1 MRLPFTVLRPIS
13 YNTENDSMP
22 EEIMNFQN
30 INYFLATATERSFT
44 KAAEKLHVTQQT
56 LSGQIAALERELGF
70 RLFVRHVPLELT
82 EEGKAFERYAISFH
96 RNYRAMV
103 NEFADRA
110 KEQRGTLRIG
120 IAMTRGRIVLPRLIE
135 RFEEAYPLVSL
146 EIQED
151 TNEALKNSL
160 LAGNLDLMIG
170 DLSEHIPGVQTKVFY
185 EEEVVLLLPR
195 VLLHK
200 LYGKNYQS
208 QLEKVFAEEDLHALA
223 DCPFLLGYPNDI
235 MGRIAEN
242 LLRRSDLIPL
252 VKCRSHNIEMLLDC
266 CAQGQGACFSPS
278 AIYQATL
285 SPAQRKDLEILH
297 FSSGTTYA
305 IRFGWK
311 EENAQWKLLQRFVTI
326 ASRDKG

>member
-1 MRLPFTVLRPIS
+1 
-13 YNTENDSMP
+13 
-22 EEIMNFQN
+22 MNFQN

-44 KAAEKLHVTQQT
+44 RAAEKLHITQQT

-110 KEQRGTLRIG
+110 HEKRGTLRIG
-120 IAMTRGRIVLPRLIE
+120 VAMTRGRILLPEIIK
-135 RFEEAYPLVSL
+135 RFEEAYPLVNL

-160 LAGNLDLMIG
+160 LAGDTDLMIG

-195 VLLHK
+195 RLLQK
-200 LYGKNYQS
+200 LYGEDFKNKLQ
-208 QLEKVFAEEDLHALA
+208 KVFEDEDLRPLA
-223 DCPFLLGYPNDI
+223 NCPFLLGYPNDI

-242 LLRRSDLIPL
+242 LLRRSDLIPW

-266 CAQGQGACFSPS
+266 CVQAQGACFSPD
-278 AIYQATL
+278 ALHQATL
-285 SPAQRKDLEILH
+285 TPEELQEMEILH
-297 FSSGTTYA
+297 FSSGTKYP

-311 EENAQWKLLQRFVTI
+311 EENAQWKLLQQFVAI
-326 ASRDKG
+326 AGETMEV

>member
-1 MRLPFTVLRPIS
+1 
-13 YNTENDSMP
+13 
-22 EEIMNFQN
+22 MNFQN
-30 INYFLATATERSFT
+30 INYFLATASERSFT
-44 KAAEKLHVTQQT
+44 RAAEKLHITQQT

-110 KEQRGTLRIG
+110 REKRGTLRIG
-120 IAMTRGRIVLPRLIE
+120 IAMTRGRILLPEIID
-135 RFEEAYPLVSL
+135 RFEEAYPLVNL
-146 EIQED
+146 EILED

-160 LAGNLDLMIG
+160 LAGDTDLMIG

-195 VLLHK
+195 LLLQK
-200 LYGKNYQS
+200 LYGGDYKNH
-208 QLEKVFAEEDLHALA
+208 LAKVFAEEDLHPLA
-223 DCPFLLGYPNDI
+223 DCPFLLGYTNDI

-266 CAQGQGACFSPS
+266 CVQGQGACFSPD
-278 AIYQATL
+278 ALHQATL
-285 SPAQRKDLEILH
+285 SAADLQEMEILH
-297 FSSGTTYA
+297 FSSGTKYP

-311 EENAQWKLLQRFVTI
+311 EENAQWKLLQQFVTVAAGTKSI
-326 ASRDKG
+326 L